1 MRGRK
6 LAEARKAAIPTTS
19 KTEPI
24 STANKGRHAELIAIT
39 ALLANGYRVMEPT
52 TPDVYDLGVTR
63 NEWGNYYRRCQVKTA
78 RLRVKDGVEWVV
90 VTGTRNN
97 GQVYSTD
104 EIDDFIGVLNG
115 VPYMFECRGISEYWV
130 KPTELDEKWTKL
142 DASINNI
149 GKEAIV

>member
-1 MRGRK
+1 MAK
-6 LAEARKAAIPTTS
+6 ISLTS
-19 KTEPI
+19 NVTQSTI

-39 ALLANGYRVMEPT
+39 ALLANGFRVMEPT

-115 VPYMFECRGISEYWV
+115 VPYMFECRNVSEYWV
-130 KPTELDEKWTKL
+130 KPSELGEKWTKL
-142 DASINNI
+142 DSNII
-149 GKEAIV
+149 GKGAVV

>member
-19 KTEPI
+19 KATI

-104 EIDDFIGVLNG
+104 EIDDFIGVLDG

-149 GKEAIV
+149 GKGAVV